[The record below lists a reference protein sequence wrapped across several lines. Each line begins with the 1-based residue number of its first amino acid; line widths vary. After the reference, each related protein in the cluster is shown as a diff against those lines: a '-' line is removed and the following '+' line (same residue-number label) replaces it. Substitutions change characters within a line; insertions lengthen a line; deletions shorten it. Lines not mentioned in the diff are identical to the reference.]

1 VERVE
6 EHLEEVGG
14 LPAFWRSA
22 PSADPPVVY
31 LHGAPT
37 SSEDW
42 LPFLAKT
49 GGVAP
54 DLPGFGR
61 SGKGGHL
68 DYSIAGY
75 DAFLEALLAHLGIDR
90 FRLVV
95 HDWGVAGLALAQRAP
110 ERVERLVIINA
121 LPLLPGYRW
130 HPIARLWRR
139 RVVGE
144 VVMGLAYRWTLGLIA
159 RLASRG
165 GSPPPP
171 ELLDRVWAHFDPGTQ
186 RAILRLYRS
195 GDPDVLAAAGAR
207 LGGIA
212 APALVVW
219 GERDPYIPAHFAD
232 AYGAAL
238 PKARV
243 ERLADAGHWPWLDD
257 PAVVDRVAEFLVV

>member
-1 VERVE
+1 MAPVE

-22 PSADPPVVY
+22 SGPEPPVVY

-37 SSEDW
+37 SSDDW
-42 LPFLAKT
+42 LPFLART

-75 DAFLEALLAHLGIDR
+75 DAFLDALLSHLGIER

-95 HDWGVAGLALAQRAP
+95 HDWGAAGLALAQRAP
-110 ERVERLVIINA
+110 ARVERLVIINA
-121 LPLLPGYRW
+121 VPLLPGYRW
-130 HPIARLWRR
+130 HTIARLWRR
-139 RVVGE
+139 PVVGE
-144 VVMGLAYRWTLGLIA
+144 VVMGMAYRWTLGLLA
-159 RLASRG
+159 RLTAPG
-165 GSPPPP
+165 GQRPSP
-171 ELLDRVWAHFDPGTQ
+171 ELLDRIWAHFDPGTQ
-186 RAILRLYRS
+186 RAILKLYRS
-195 GDPDVLAAAGAR
+195 GDPEVLAAAGSR
-207 LGGIA
+207 LGDIA

-219 GERDPYIPAHFAD
+219 GERDPYIPARFAD

-238 PKARV
+238 PDARV
-243 ERLADAGHWPWLDD
+243 ERLPEAGHWPWLED
-257 PAVVDRVAEFLVV
+257 PAVVDLVADFLLG